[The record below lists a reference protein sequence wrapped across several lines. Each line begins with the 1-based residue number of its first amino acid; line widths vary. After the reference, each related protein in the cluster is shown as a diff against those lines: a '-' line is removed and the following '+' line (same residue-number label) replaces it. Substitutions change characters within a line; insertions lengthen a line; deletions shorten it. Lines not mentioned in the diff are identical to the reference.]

1 MALATQCPHCH
12 TTFRVAHDQ
21 LKLRAGLVRCGA
33 CKQIFNGIENLL
45 RPEELGIA
53 GDAGAAATSAPTPA
67 PAVTP
72 PSLAGAPSGAAAS
85 PASTDSETP
94 PPSVASAPSF
104 DVGKQGMPD
113 RSATGSGTGEHTAP
127 PPDTAA
133 DAFTPTTTDTA
144 SAQHP
149 ITTTGTEAQKDDP
162 LLRMTL
168 MDIAHVPRKP
178 SADVPAD
185 SSPKSD
191 AEDDFVE
198 QAIDDLQARPWRR
211 KPDAAQ
217 SEGDALDQADAA
229 DYEEPEFVR
238 QARRRETIGRA
249 LTIFMGTASA
259 LLLGVLIAQ
268 AAYVF
273 RNQIAARVPQ
283 AQPVLAAA
291 CERSGCQVG
300 LPAQIDAVSIESSEL
315 QTLAPDSNTFSLTVL
330 LRNHSTTVQA
340 WPSIELTLNDASEKP
355 LVRRVFMPRD
365 YLTSSKELERG
376 FAASSEQPLKLYFE
390 LSQLKAAGYRVYLFY
405 P

>member
-21 LKLRAGLVRCGA
+21 LKLRAGLVRCGS

-45 RPEELGIA
+45 RPEELA
-53 GDAGAAATSAPTPA
+53 GGAGAVSSATPA
-67 PAVTP
+67 SAQAPAGTP
-72 PSLAGAPSGAAAS
+72 LPLPGAPSDTTAAVFHPSA
-85 PASTDSETP
+85 DSEGQP
-94 PPSVASAPSF
+94 SSVASVPFS
-104 DVGKQGMPD
+104 DTGRQVKLGH
-113 RSATGSGTGEHTAP
+113 SATDSDTGKHTE
-127 PPDTAA
+127 A
-133 DAFTPTTTDTA
+133 DASTSTSTDA
-144 SAQHP
+144 AGIQNP
-149 ITTTGTEAQKDDP
+149 VTTTGAAEQKDDP

-178 SADVPAD
+178 SADEPTD
-185 SSPKSD
+185 SNRKSD
-191 AEDDFVE
+191 AGDDFVE
-198 QAIDDLQARPWRR
+198 QAIDDLKTRPWRR
-211 KPDAAQ
+211 KPDA
-217 SEGDALDQADAA
+217 SLENDGDALDQADAA
-229 DYEEPEFVR
+229 DYEEPGFVR

-268 AAYVF
+268 AAYIF
-273 RNQIAARVPQ
+273 RNQISARLPQ

-300 LPAQIDAVSIESSEL
+300 LPAQIDSVSIESSEL
-315 QTLAPDSNTFSLTVL
+315 QTLVPDSNTFSLTVL
-330 LRNHSTTVQA
+330 LRNHSATVQA

-355 LVRRVFMPRD
+355 LARRVFMPRE
-365 YLTSSKELERG
+365 YLASSKELEHG
-376 FAASSEQPLKLYFE
+376 FTANSEQTLKLYFE